1 MVMKSVYIFLEL
13 LDGPKLRGYGVQE
26 QQKKVKQSQNVQ
38 DFVMSPEVQWGKNV
52 YAEKSACLAH
62 AEQMGR
68 SFNAKTWR

>member
-38 DFVMSPEVQWGKNV
+38 DFVMSPEVQ
-52 YAEKSACLAH
+52 
-62 AEQMGR
+62 
-68 SFNAKTWR
+68 